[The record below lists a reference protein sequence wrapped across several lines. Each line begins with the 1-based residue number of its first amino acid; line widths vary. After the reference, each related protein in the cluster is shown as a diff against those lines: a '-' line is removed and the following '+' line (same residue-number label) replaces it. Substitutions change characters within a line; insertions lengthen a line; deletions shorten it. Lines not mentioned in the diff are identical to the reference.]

1 MPELVD
7 LVVREVSLVDW
18 PATGRRFRV
27 LKRQAGATVDVGEP
41 RSPGPSLREAARVL
55 LRHVRACRA
64 GEEPAAAPG
73 GAPEP
78 STDET
83 PVEEVSK
90 ALRRLDALE
99 AQVAEVT
106 ARLRRMEEP
115 GPVRQS
121 QVTEPGGKPSLW
133 RGVL

>member
-7 LVVREVSLVDW
+7 LEVREVSLVDW

-27 LKRQAGATVDVGEP
+27 LKRQECGAMDSGGP
-41 RSPGPSLREAARVL
+41 RGPGPSLREAARVL

-64 GEEPAAAPG
+64 GEDPVAPG
-73 GAPEP
+73 EAPEP
-78 STDET
+78 STDEA
-83 PVEEVSK
+83 PPEEVSK

-99 AQVAEVT
+99 AQVGEVT
-106 ARLRRMEEP
+106 ARLRRLEEP
-115 GPVRQS
+115 RPVRQS

-133 RGVL
+133 KGVL